1 MIPSF
6 VHLHLHTEYSLVDG
20 LNRINPLM
28 AEVAK
33 LNMPAVAL
41 TDQSNMFAMVKF
53 QRAALAAG
61 LKPLF
66 GVEVWVQ
73 AENDERS
80 RLLLLCMNR
89 EGYLSASRLVSRSY
103 QHGQQSGLP
112 MLQREWLTL
121 ESCQGLLA
129 LSAGREGDVG
139 QALLAGNLPLATE
152 RVRAWQDC
160 FLNAFYLEL
169 QRTGRE
175 QEEHYIAAA
184 VKLAAELQL
193 PLVASNDVR
202 FLQSSDFAAHE
213 VRVCINQS
221 CTLDDPRRVK
231 NYSDQQ
237 YLRSPEE
244 MAELFADLPEA
255 LENSVEIAKRC
266 NFLLEL
272 GTYYL
277 PDFPIPD
284 GMTEAQYFSKLSEE
298 GLEWRLDRLLDRSAP
313 DFSEQRKV
321 YDERLEEELGVII
334 QMGFPGYFLIVA
346 DFIQWAKD
354 NDVPVGPGRGSGAGS
369 LVAYALK
376 ITDIDPLA
384 YDLLFERFLNPER
397 VSMPDFDIDF
407 CVEGRDRVIDY
418 VSRRYGAEK
427 VSQIITYG
435 SMAAKAVVR
444 DVGRVSG
451 HPYGF
456 VDRIA
461 KLIPF
466 EIGMTLSKALEET
479 PELAQLKKDDEEVA
493 ALLEMAMSLEGL
505 SRNAG
510 KHAGGVVIAPSE
522 LSDFSP
528 LYCEAGGGGLVTQF
542 DKDDVE
548 AVGLVKFDFLGLR
561 NLTIIDW
568 ALKTINKQR
577 AAEDEELLDISRL
590 PLDDPQAFEL
600 LQRADTTAIF
610 QLESRGMKE
619 LIKKMQPD
627 CFEDIVALV
636 ALYRPGPLGSGMV
649 DDFIARK
656 KGEQKVSYPHPDLE
670 EILKPTYGMILYQ
683 EQVMQIAQV
692 LAGYSLGGADLLRRA
707 MGKKKAEV
715 MDQQRAIFTE
725 GSVNNGV
732 EEAQATHIFD
742 LMAEFAKYGFNKSHS
757 AAYALVS
764 YQTMWLKSHYPA
776 AYMAAVLSSDMDNTD
791 KVVIMMD
798 DCEQMGL
805 KVAPPD
811 INRSNYAFTS
821 LDEKKILYGVGA
833 IKGVG
838 QAALEGLLAERDQ
851 HGEFKSLDDFCL
863 RIMGGKVNKRVL
875 DSLIK
880 SGALDELAE
889 NRATLTARLPAAL
902 QAAEQQQR
910 NINVGIDDLFAAVES
925 EAVASLSEQIPVQ
938 PDWSDT
944 QRLQAEKE
952 TLGLYLTGHPI
963 EQYLEELDRLTS
975 GRIHALC
982 EKIDAP
988 SNPDPNSRYRQKDK
1002 QVVLAGLVIAFRT
1015 RPTQRGKMAFAT
1027 LDDRSA
1033 RVDVVIGPEDYERF
1047 GYRIGLDQVLVAEGG
1062 LGIDDF
1068 NGGFRLR
1075 ARVIYNLDLARATY
1089 AKGLVLTLG
1098 SQQFE
1103 SGFIAKLSESLTPF
1117 RSEEGCRIWLDYHSE
1132 VAQARLSLAE
1142 NWAVKPSDELLL
1154 SLRQLLGDQ
1163 RVELFYE

>member
-1 MIPSF
+1 
-6 VHLHLHTEYSLVDG
+6 
-20 LNRINPLM
+20 
-28 AEVAK
+28 
-33 LNMPAVAL
+33 
-41 TDQSNMFAMVKF
+41 
-53 QRAALAAG
+53 
-61 LKPLF
+61 
-66 GVEVWVQ
+66 
-73 AENDERS
+73 
-80 RLLLLCMNR
+80 
-89 EGYLSASRLVSRSY
+89 
-103 QHGQQSGLP
+103 
-112 MLQREWLTL
+112 
-121 ESCQGLLA
+121 
-129 LSAGREGDVG
+129 
-139 QALLAGNLPLATE
+139 
-152 RVRAWQDC
+152 
-160 FLNAFYLEL
+160 
-169 QRTGRE
+169 
-175 QEEHYIAAA
+175 
-184 VKLAAELQL
+184 
-193 PLVASNDVR
+193 
-202 FLQSSDFAAHE
+202 
-213 VRVCINQS
+213 
-221 CTLDDPRRVK
+221 
-231 NYSDQQ
+231 
-237 YLRSPEE
+237 
-244 MAELFADLPEA
+244 
-255 LENSVEIAKRC
+255 
-266 NFLLEL
+266 
-272 GTYYL
+272 
-277 PDFPIPD
+277 
-284 GMTEAQYFSKLSEE
+284 
-298 GLEWRLDRLLDRSAP
+298 
-313 DFSEQRKV
+313 
-321 YDERLEEELGVII
+321 
-334 QMGFPGYFLIVA
+334 
-346 DFIQWAKD
+346 
-354 NDVPVGPGRGSGAGS
+354 GS

-466 EIGMTLSKALEET
+466 EIGMTLRKALQES
-479 PELAQLKKDDEEVA
+479 PELAQLNEEDEEVA
-493 ALLEMAMSLEGL
+493 ALLEMALSLEGL

-522 LSDFSP
+522 LSNFSP
-528 LYCEAGGGGLVTQF
+528 LYCEAGGGSLVTQF

-561 NLTIIDW
+561 NLTVIDW
-568 ALKTINKQR
+568 AVKAINLQR
-577 AAEDEELLDISRL
+577 EVNAGELLDISRL
-590 PLDDPQAFEL
+590 PLDDPLAFEL

-656 KGEQKVSYPHPDLE
+656 KGLQKVSYPHPDLE

-725 GSVNNGV
+725 GSVKNGV

-764 YQTMWLKSHYPA
+764 YQTMWLKSHYPS

-791 KVVIMMD
+791 KVVIMME
-798 DCEQMGL
+798 DCEQMALTVG
-805 KVAPPD
+805 PPD
-811 INRSNYAFTS
+811 INRSKYVFTA
-821 LDEKKILYGVGA
+821 LDEKTILYGLGA

-838 QAALEGLLAERDQ
+838 QAALESLLEERERQ
-851 HGEFKSLDDFCL
+851 GEFKSLDDFCL

-875 DSLIK
+875 EAMIK
-880 SGALDELAE
+880 SGALDSLAE

-910 NINVGIDDLFAAVES
+910 NINVGIDDLFSSFES
-925 EAVASLSEQIPVQ
+925 ETVASLSEQIPVQ
-938 PDWSDT
+938 SDWSDS
-944 QRLQAEKE
+944 QRLQGEKE
-952 TLGLYLTGHPI
+952 TLGLYLTGHPV
-963 EQYLEELDRLTS
+963 EQHLQELDQMTS
-975 GRIHALC
+975 GRIHHLC
-982 EKIDAP
+982 SQLDVPA
-988 SNPDPNSRYRQKDK
+988 NPAPNSRYRQKDK
-1002 QVVLAGLVIAFRT
+1002 NVCLSGLVIAFRT

-1027 LDDRSA
+1027 LDDRSG
-1033 RVDVVIGPEDYERF
+1033 RVDVVIGTEDYER
-1047 GYRIGLDQVLVAEGG
+1047 YADRIVMDQVLVAEGG

-1075 ARVIYNLDLARATY
+1075 ARTIYTLNQARARY
-1089 AKGLVLTLG
+1089 VKGVSLSLE
-1098 SQQFE
+1098 SEQFSSDLIPALAE
-1103 SGFIAKLSESLTPF
+1103 QLSPF
-1117 RSEEGCRIWLDYHSE
+1117 RSDEGCRVLVEYGSK
-1132 VAQARLSLAE
+1132 VAQARLLLAGS
-1142 NWAVKPSDELLL
+1142 WSIRLDDELLL
-1154 SLRQLLGDQ
+1154 NLHQLLGQ
-1163 RVELFYE
+1163 EQVKLLYE